1 MINLIVCVD
10 RDWGIGNDGSL
21 LFSIKQDME
30 FFKSKTIGK
39 TVVMGRKTFDTLGK
53 PLKGRKN
60 VVLTHNPDFKHE
72 GVIVCRSVDEV
83 LKICENNEIFVI
95 GGGEIYERFLPY
107 CDKAYI
113 TKVDTVK
120 DADAY
125 MVNLDKEKDWELASE
140 TKDFLQGE
148 FAYRFA
154 VYEKTGGKSC

>member
-1 MINLIVCVD
+1 MNLIACVD
-10 RDWGIGNDGSL
+10 KNWGIGKNGSL

-60 VVLTHNPDFKHE
+60 VVLTHNPDFEHE

-83 LKICENNEIFVI
+83 LKICENDEVFVI
-95 GGGEIYERFLPY
+95 GGGEIYEQFLPY
-107 CDKAYI
+107 CKTAYI
-113 TKVDTVK
+113 TKVDDRQT
-120 DADAY
+120 ADTH
-125 MVNLDKEKDWELASE
+125 MVNLDKEKDWKLISE
-140 TKDFLQGE
+140 TKDFTDKK
-148 FAYRFA
+148 AYRFA